1 MERLPKDAGTRA
13 TTLKVAKLPNVAAC
27 IAVGSITRQCPPTL
41 LDGTGLSLLVLVVKL
56 LPHPARN
63 TRGFMTTPE
72 RDRYIDASCQLVNM
86 LSGQPIGLED
96 MKDIS
101 RVIDVSGGVVF
112 IEMDAQEKEER
123 SQKEGENR
131 KMILLECARK

>member
-1 MERLPKDAGTRA
+1 MFDDI
-13 TTLKVAKLPNVAAC
+13 VAKLPNVAAC
-27 IAVGSITRQCPPTL
+27 ITVGSIARQCTLTL
-41 LDGTGLSLLVLVVKL
+41 LDGTGLSLLDPEVKL

-63 TRGFMTTPE
+63 IMTTPE

-101 RVIDVSGGVVF
+101 RVMDVSGGVVF
-112 IEMDAQEKEER
+112 LEMDAQEKIMIA
-123 SQKEGENR
+123 QKEWER
-131 KMILLECARK
+131 RSV